1 MEAPQAYSKITIGF
15 IIQSYKEIDGK
26 YHCVGQQFEAGDQVD
41 REDLENNPIQID
53 MAKEV
58 YFPFHMKQPN

>member
-1 MEAPQAYSKITIGF
+1 MEAPQAYSKITLGF
-15 IIQSYKEIDGK
+15 IIQSYKQIDGK

-41 REDLENNPIQID
+41 REIENGEKITID
-53 MAKEV
+53 VSKEV